1 MESGFSAAAA
11 AALDDPVRAE
21 IVAAVAHP
29 DLHRLY
35 DYWSMRA
42 RLGRLPSR
50 RDIDPLDMGFMLG
63 NLILVDV
70 VRDPDAATPRFR
82 YRLVGANLV
91 RALGLE
97 MTRRTLDEHPD
108 PQFREVAKR
117 VYKRVVEGARP
128 TAARRDT
135 VVDGRV
141 RRYEALHLPLA
152 ADGIAVDMVLVGM
165 RFG

>member
-1 MESGFSAAAA
+1 MDAG
-11 AALDDPVRAE
+11 LPDPATARFGDPTRAE
-21 IVAAVAHP
+21 IVATVAHP
-29 DLHRLY
+29 DLHKLY
-35 DYWSMRA
+35 DYWRA
-42 RLGRLPSR
+42 RGTPGRLPSR

-70 VRDPDAATPRFR
+70 VRDPDGPAPRFR

-91 RALGLE
+91 NMLGIE
-97 MTRRTLDEHPD
+97 MTGRMLDDHPD

-117 VYKRVVEGARP
+117 VYARVAEDARP
-128 TAARRDT
+128 TAARRDA

-141 RRYEALHLPLA
+141 RRYEAIHLPLA
-152 ADGIAVDMVLVGM
+152 ADGATVDMVLVGM

>member
-1 MESGFSAAAA
+1 MAIDPPLAATACC
-11 AALDDPVRAE
+11 DGPMRAE
-21 IVAAVAHP
+21 IVATVAHP

-35 DYWSMRA
+35 DYWCARA
-42 RLGRLPSR
+42 APGGLPSR
-50 RDIDPLDMGFMLG
+50 RDIDPLDMDFMLG

-70 VRDPDAATPRFR
+70 VRDPARPSPRFR

-91 RALGLE
+91 NTLGLE
-97 MTRRTLDEHPD
+97 MTGRMLDEHPD
-108 PQFREVAKR
+108 PHFREVAMR
-117 VYKRVVEGARP
+117 VYARVVEGARP

-141 RRYEALHLPLA
+141 RRYEAIHLPLA
-152 ADGIAVDMVLVGM
+152 ADGRTVDMVLVGM

>member
-1 MESGFSAAAA
+1 MEAGSPHVATARS
-11 AALDDPVRAE
+11 DDPTRDE
-21 IVAAVAHP
+21 IVATVAHP

-35 DYWSMRA
+35 DYWRTRA
-42 RLGRLPSR
+42 APGALPSR

-70 VRDPDAATPRFR
+70 VRDPGRPSPRFR

-91 RALGLE
+91 SALGLE
-97 MTRRTLDEHPD
+97 MTGRTLDEHPD
-108 PQFREVAKR
+108 PHFREVAKR
-117 VYKRVVEGARP
+117 VYERVVDGARA

-141 RRYEALHLPLA
+141 RRYEAIHLPLA
-152 ADGIAVDMVLVGM
+152 ADGRTVDMVLVGM